1 MRLRGPGWARNEPV
15 PSDLYGHLDAAA
27 EAPSPRVNGVPADLE
42 HRPPGHAAQSR
53 DRQPVQPLPCGG
65 K

>member
-1 MRLRGPGWARNEPV
+1 MRLRVPGWVRNEPV
-15 PSDLYGHLDAAA
+15 PSDLYRHLDAAA
-27 EAPSPRVNGVPADLE
+27 EAPLLRANGVPADLE
-42 HRPPGHAAQSR
+42 HRTPGHAAPSR